1 MMSLMDTQ
9 LYLLYWMRDP
19 MEVISIFYRIVAFIE
34 KVFLYDELELDV
46 LDVNQMV
53 SINSLGIVYFLDV
66 FEVFIIESS
75 KEIQLV
81 NILELLGH
89 LAYVDDVF
97 KDVVGPTMV
106 ESDLLGS

>member
-1 MMSLMDTQ
+1 
-9 LYLLYWMRDP
+9 
-19 MEVISIFYRIVAFIE
+19 
-34 KVFLYDELELDV
+34 
-46 LDVNQMV
+46 MV

-89 LAYVDDVF
+89 LAYVDDVS